1 LISVRDN
8 GPEISAD
15 IAARLFEPLT
25 TSKRHGLG
33 LGLSIC
39 ETIAAAHGGRIWLEA
54 RTDATEFRVTVA
66 FKSER

>member
-15 IAARLFEPLT
+15 FEPLT
-25 TSKRHGLG
+25 TSKRDGLG

-54 RTDATEFRVTVA
+54 RTDATEFRVTVP